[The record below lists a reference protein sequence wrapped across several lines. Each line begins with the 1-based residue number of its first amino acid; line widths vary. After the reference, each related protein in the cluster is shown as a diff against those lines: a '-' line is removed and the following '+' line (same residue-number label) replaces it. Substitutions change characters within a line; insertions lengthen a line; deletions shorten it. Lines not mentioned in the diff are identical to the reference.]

1 MKIKLAIFYGVLI
14 WIVTYLISLIINPV
28 IIDNTSYI
36 NLITPIIIIIV
47 TGFFGILYIRE
58 IKRNEVIKGFI
69 AGIIFVAVDTV
80 LDILTFIVPL
90 NQNILLPNH
99 TTHIIL
105 MSIIM
110 ISITTFIGYL
120 AQMKIELK

>member
-1 MKIKLAIFYGVLI
+1 MYNLLKIF
-14 WIVTYLISLIINPV
+14 
-28 IIDNTSYI
+28 
-36 NLITPIIIIIV
+36 V

>member
-99 TTHIIL
+99 MTHIIL